1 MAIEE
6 RFARRRRRRRRPED
20 GDTAARRA
28 ERLRAPGVLGVHVG
42 AVPDSAGHHAQA
54 VLPSQDV
61 LGIHHGSCVY
71 RTHVAGLPAGRS
83 RAVFLSTF
91 STLRTCPFRGLLIA
105 AYRLNTSDHFFCL

>member
-6 RFARRRRRRRRPED
+6 RFARRRRRH
-20 GDTAARRA
+20 TATRRA
-28 ERLRAPGVLGVHVG
+28 RRLRAPGVPGVHVG

-54 VLPSQDV
+54 VLPGQDV
-61 LGIHHGSCVY
+61 LGVHHGGRVH

-91 STLRTCPFRGLLIA
+91 STLRTNQFRELLIG
-105 AYRLNTSDHFFCL
+105 R